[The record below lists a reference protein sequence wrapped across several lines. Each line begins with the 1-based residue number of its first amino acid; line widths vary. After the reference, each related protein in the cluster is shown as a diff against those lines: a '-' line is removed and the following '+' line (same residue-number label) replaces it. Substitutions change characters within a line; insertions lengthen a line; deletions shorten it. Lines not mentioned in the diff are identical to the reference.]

1 MEQVKKTFL
10 FSIISCV
17 TMLIPVL
24 TLIWNAAKLSAK
36 VDEHEKRIIS
46 LETSYQKD
54 INDIKNALANINIS
68 LAELRVS
75 IHLMND
81 GGQK

>member
-1 MEQVKKTFL
+1 MEKDKKTFI
-10 FSIISCV
+10 FSLISCV

-36 VDEHEKRIIS
+36 VEEHDKRIAT
-46 LETSYQKD
+46 LESSYQRD
-54 INDIKNALANINIS
+54 ITDVKNTLSNINIS

-75 IHLMND
+75 IKMLN
-81 GGQK
+81 GEQK